1 MEKYSVLSRILNH
14 HYLFS
19 SANMKA
25 VDAAIDSRQWS
36 KAVQI
41 LELQDSAMSSKYYKK
56 IADHYASIGDYE
68 VLRLKTND
76 YYYLKIIQE
85 KKIICLYKNRTTVLL

>member
-1 MEKYSVLSRILNH
+1 
-14 HYLFS
+14 
-19 SANMKA
+19 MKA

-68 VLRLKTND
+68 VLRLKTNN
-76 YYYLKIIQE
+76 YNYL
-85 KKIICLYKNRTTVLL
+85 